1 MERLKEIVFDG
12 WSFTF
17 MFNMKT
23 DKLITIWMIDDNEHN
38 KENESISSLLDS

>member
-1 MERLKEIVFDG
+1 MELYVYVK
-12 WSFTF
+12 
-17 MFNMKT
+17 MKT